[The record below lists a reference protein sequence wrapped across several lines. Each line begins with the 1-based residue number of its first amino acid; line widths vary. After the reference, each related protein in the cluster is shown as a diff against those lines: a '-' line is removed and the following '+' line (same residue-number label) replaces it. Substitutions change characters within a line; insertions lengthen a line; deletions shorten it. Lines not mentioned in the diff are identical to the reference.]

1 MLSLPSELA
10 DPVEKLQA
18 KLAEMND
25 SEQTCMTNAVA
36 SAPKGK
42 PLPEVQ
48 AVIARC
54 RQSSA
59 AAAATAIDTFR
70 DECSELGT
78 QATSSTKAAILAATA
93 KSVSDFW
100 AKSESLAAALAS
112 EAASQLPA
120 QGPNKIT
127 QAIKNIYSDRASS
140 INRYFEQLTTEQLT
154 T

>member
-10 DPVEKLQA
+10 DPVEQLQT
-18 KLAEMND
+18 KLAEIND

-42 PLPEVQ
+42 SLPEIQ
-48 AVIARC
+48 ATIARC

-70 DECSELGT
+70 HECLELGT
-78 QATSSTKAAILAATA
+78 QATSSAKAAILAATA
-93 KSVSDFW
+93 KSVLAFW
-100 AKSESLAAALAS
+100 AKTESLTAALAS

-120 QGPNKIT
+120 QGPNKTT